1 MEVNSSTEIPSSRV
15 YCWQPN
21 HLQKHPFR
29 HFLLR
34 ERMLLSL
41 TLVDRDASVKSP
53 HDTFDLISEQSK
65 QNFIARL
72 SLVCHC
78 LALVIV
84 QAPFL
89 PITHIVIPEKRL
101 NRNTK
106 AGSPPG
112 SFQRNYSTELEGMG
126 SGPMLQ
132 EFSRSAF
139 QKLTRKRKQWKE
151 SSCLRWASLQ
161 SVATALSE
169 LIASLA
175 C

>member
-1 MEVNSSTEIPSSRV
+1 MPQS
-15 YCWQPN
+15 N
-21 HLQKHPFR
+21 HHMT
-29 HFLLR
+29 LLI
-34 ERMLLSL
+34 LYLNKANKNL
-41 TLVDRDASVKSP
+41 T
-53 HDTFDLISEQSK
+53 
-65 QNFIARL
+65 ARL

-84 QAPFL
+84 QAPSL
-89 PITHIVIPEKRL
+89 PITHVVIPEKRA
-101 NRNTK
+101 NRNAK

-112 SFQRNYSTELEGMG
+112 SFQREYSTELEGMG

-132 EFSRSAF
+132 ESSRSAF
-139 QKLTRKRKQWKE
+139 QKLTRKRKQGEE